1 MTRTIPIDT
10 DTSISY
16 IFPEKVFQIN
26 NKSTS
31 TTRTTAENAKNVLD
45 IVAPDNEISPQDL
58 IDQLVTPMETINKL
72 SYTWNSTGAYIQT
85 IQFND
90 YSKYPLTLD
99 LDKNKL
105 YIMNSNIIYD
115 LTLNESPTPR
125 IQYIQAF
132 YSNTLG
138 LLITFN
144 DLEKI
149 YDLLY
154 SFYLPTVY
162 NNIAPRQ
169 TDSTGNRLP
178 LSYTNT
184 IQLSNNSNTS
194 KATYTL
200 TMNPNDTYTHTQLAR
215 ILQLQT
221 NVITLASTVPS
232 EIQVGQTLTLY
243 NTNTTVNGT
252 TYTADGDYIVESIK
266 DNTITVNKEFPT
278 PYLYEPP
285 TLNAVAYKSLIEE
298 VSRENNTITLVDRV
312 SNSYVVGDKIELRGT
327 KFVTDL
333 ETLTADG
340 TYTIQSIS
348 DNKITVEEAPPI
360 TCTNTVTTVE
370 DVDKRIAM
378 SSSNGSDTIT
388 MREGEDLTPYATE
401 NTELHFITT
410 TRGEATD
417 DIYTVRSISN
427 NVISVNE
434 DIQESYSPVNLNV
447 FANPLE
453 IYTIKPASN
462 DRYRIITTLSY
473 LGKYLMDYQVGDK
486 IRLFNIPDYTSTA
499 TDTTFKSDERVYTI
513 RSIRPSAALAE
524 GTSATLAIQVEEDTM
539 QTNAT
544 FTNTINTATNPYIMK
559 AVPISPLVNSVIDDQ
574 LSLSTSAFTLPEKT
588 DTVEIYSLLAP
599 VNGERKVI
607 RTIPRLPIYAFP
619 YQVGE
624 QVTIKFPSSYVAGDG
639 TYTIE
644 SIERVDTYYN
654 ITFVEPIPITG
665 TNALNWNNSS
675 NAGNPYMYMASQTS
689 LHVGDWIDLT
699 QNTESYADAQV
710 TEVEPDHTFTL
721 NTTIPK
727 YLAPYIYKKKITT
740 TESGAYIYRRIEM
753 GNVDNITNKVVTL
766 SDTPLITLTN
776 SDPVVVIYQ
785 DKHEEY
791 SNVNTIDNN
800 IVTVYH
806 TLTNFTNNS
815 GILQK
820 RTPSPEILIQ
830 VTNSKDETLMPN
842 TAFMVDNSTQATAY
856 LSLLN
861 TLTVPTE
868 ACYNNST
875 MKVEETYEINT
886 STVQYMN
893 LLGLYNE
900 IYSESM

>member
-1 MTRTIPIDT
+1 MTRTIAIDT

-26 NKSTS
+26 NKETS

-58 IDQLVTPMETINKL
+58 IDQLVTPMETVNKL

-90 YSKYPLTLD
+90 YSKYPLALD

-138 LLITFN
+138 LLITEN
-144 DLEKI
+144 DLRKI

-200 TMNPNDTYTHTQLAR
+200 TMNPNNTYTHTQLAR

-243 NTNTTVNGT
+243 NTNTTVNNT

-285 TLNAVAYKSLIEE
+285 TLNAVAYKSLIESVE
-298 VSRENNTITLVDRV
+298 RETNTITLDNQADL
-312 SNSYVVGDKIELRGT
+312 SQFLIGDQIQVKGT
-327 KFVTDL
+327 TITTEY
-333 ETLTADG
+333 ETLTVDG
-340 TYTIQSIS
+340 TYTISDIQAHKIITEEQPLTNYEYNTGTQPYLYKRILVQNISSI
-348 DNKITVEEAPPI
+348 DNK
-360 TCTNTVTTVE
+360 
-370 DVDKRIAM
+370 
-378 SSSNGSDTIT
+378 TI
-388 MREGEDLTPYATE
+388 
-401 NTELHFITT
+401 
-410 TRGEATD
+410 
-417 DIYTVRSISN
+417 V
-427 NVISVNE
+427 
-434 DIQESYSPVNLNV
+434 
-447 FANPLE
+447 LE
-453 IYTIKPASN
+453 
-462 DRYRIITTLSY
+462 
-473 LGKYLMDYQVGDK
+473 
-486 IRLFNIPDYTSTA
+486 
-499 TDTTFKSDERVYTI
+499 
-513 RSIRPSAALAE
+513 
-524 GTSATLAIQVEEDTM
+524 
-539 QTNAT
+539 
-544 FTNTINTATNPYIMK
+544 
-559 AVPISPLVNSVIDDQ
+559 
-574 LSLSTSAFTLPEKT
+574 
-588 DTVEIYSLLAP
+588 
-599 VNGERKVI
+599 
-607 RTIPRLPIYAFP
+607 
-619 YQVGE
+619 
-624 QVTIKFPSSYVAGDG
+624 
-639 TYTIE
+639 
-644 SIERVDTYYN
+644 
-654 ITFVEPIPITG
+654 
-665 TNALNWNNSS
+665 
-675 NAGNPYMYMASQTS
+675 
-689 LHVGDWIDLT
+689 
-699 QNTESYADAQV
+699 
-710 TEVEPDHTFTL
+710 
-721 NTTIPK
+721 
-727 YLAPYIYKKKITT
+727 
-740 TESGAYIYRRIEM
+740 
-753 GNVDNITNKVVTL
+753 
-766 SDTPLITLTN
+766 DTPLITLEADT
-776 SDPVVVIYQ
+776 PVVVIYQ
-785 DKHEEY
+785 NKAEEF
-791 SNVNTIDNN
+791 STVDTIENNTVVVSD
-800 IVTVYH
+800 
-806 TLTNFTNNS
+806 TLTNFENNS

-820 RTPSPEILIQ
+820 RSASPEVLIEI
-830 VTNSKDETLMPN
+830 TNSKDEVTMPN
-842 TAFMVDNSTQATAY
+842 TTFMVDSKAQATAY

-875 MKVEETYEINT
+875 VKVEETYYINT
-886 STVQYMN
+886 STVEYMN

-900 IYSESM
+900 IYS

>member
-1 MTRTIPIDT
+1 MTRTITIDT

-16 IFPEKVFQIN
+16 IFPEKVFQIT
-26 NKSTS
+26 NKETS
-31 TTRTTAENAKNVLD
+31 TTRTTVENAKNVLD
-45 IVAPDNEISPQDL
+45 IVAPDNELTPQDL
-58 IDQLVTPMETINKL
+58 IDQLVTPMETVNKL

-115 LTLNESPTPR
+115 LTLNESHTPR

-138 LLITFN
+138 LLITLN

-200 TMNPNDTYTHTQLAR
+200 TMNPNNTYTRTQLAR

-243 NTNTTVNGT
+243 NTNTTVNNT
-252 TYTADGDYIVESIK
+252 TYTADGDYIVESIGT
-266 DNTITVNKEFPT
+266 NTITVDKEFPT

-285 TLNAVAYKSLIEE
+285 TLNAVAYKSLIESVE
-298 VSRENNTITLVDRV
+298 RETNTITLDNQADL
-312 SNSYVVGDKIELRGT
+312 SQFLIGDQIQIKGT
-327 KFVTDL
+327 TITTEY
-333 ETLTADG
+333 ETLTVDG
-340 TYTIQSIS
+340 TYTIS
-348 DNKITVEEAPPI
+348 DIQAHKIIVEEQPSTDYTYSTGTQPYLY
-360 TCTNTVTTVE
+360 
-370 DVDKRIAM
+370 KRILVQNI
-378 SSSNGSDTIT
+378 SSIDSTEIT
-388 MREGEDLTPYATE
+388 
-401 NTELHFITT
+401 
-410 TRGEATD
+410 
-417 DIYTVRSISN
+417 
-427 NVISVNE
+427 
-434 DIQESYSPVNLNV
+434 
-447 FANPLE
+447 LE
-453 IYTIKPASN
+453 
-462 DRYRIITTLSY
+462 
-473 LGKYLMDYQVGDK
+473 
-486 IRLFNIPDYTSTA
+486 
-499 TDTTFKSDERVYTI
+499 
-513 RSIRPSAALAE
+513 
-524 GTSATLAIQVEEDTM
+524 
-539 QTNAT
+539 
-544 FTNTINTATNPYIMK
+544 
-559 AVPISPLVNSVIDDQ
+559 
-574 LSLSTSAFTLPEKT
+574 
-588 DTVEIYSLLAP
+588 
-599 VNGERKVI
+599 
-607 RTIPRLPIYAFP
+607 
-619 YQVGE
+619 
-624 QVTIKFPSSYVAGDG
+624 
-639 TYTIE
+639 
-644 SIERVDTYYN
+644 
-654 ITFVEPIPITG
+654 
-665 TNALNWNNSS
+665 
-675 NAGNPYMYMASQTS
+675 
-689 LHVGDWIDLT
+689 
-699 QNTESYADAQV
+699 
-710 TEVEPDHTFTL
+710 
-721 NTTIPK
+721 
-727 YLAPYIYKKKITT
+727 
-740 TESGAYIYRRIEM
+740 
-753 GNVDNITNKVVTL
+753 
-766 SDTPLITLTN
+766 DTPLITLTN

-785 DKHEEY
+785 DKHEEFSTV
-791 SNVNTIDNN
+791 SNISNKTI
-800 IVTVYH
+800 TVSD

-820 RTPSPEILIQ
+820 RTPSPEVLIQ

-842 TAFMVDNSTQATAY
+842 TTFMVDNSTQATAY

-861 TLTVPTE
+861 TLTVPTAE
-868 ACYNNST
+868 CYNNST